1 MYKNLTVYGVVVLI
15 SICSAAVQ
23 AGAKTTAGPLEI
35 DPALLST
42 LVPAGR

>member
-23 AGAKTTAGPLEI
+23 AAATAGPLEI